1 MNLSWSGSI
10 TGSGISEAGTASIG
24 ALVARRLTSYTIHR
38 SVYKRCSKKL
48 GLLVETRR
56 KREHCC
62 WLGRDR
68 MARDANSL
76 IRKGLDLLGDVL
88 EIVADV
94 RERVERAEEPR
105 GAHSSRIASVEEHK
119 AIEEE
124 LSTLSTEELHARL
137 AVALAE
143 ITDIGDEFARR
154 AHRAEQG
161 SK

>member
-1 MNLSWSGSI
+1 
-10 TGSGISEAGTASIG
+10 
-24 ALVARRLTSYTIHR
+24 
-38 SVYKRCSKKL
+38 
-48 GLLVETRR
+48 
-56 KREHCC
+56 
-62 WLGRDR
+62 

>member
-1 MNLSWSGSI
+1 
-10 TGSGISEAGTASIG
+10 
-24 ALVARRLTSYTIHR
+24 
-38 SVYKRCSKKL
+38 
-48 GLLVETRR
+48 
-56 KREHCC
+56 
-62 WLGRDR
+62 

-105 GAHSSRIASVEEHK
+105 GTYSSRIASVEEHK
-119 AIEEE
+119 ATEEK

-137 AVALAE
+137 AVALTE
-143 ITDIGDEFARR
+143 ITDISDEFARR

-161 SK
+161 NK